1 MVGISHV
8 QEIAQCARPRGQAWM
23 KMVAVSSQVPLS
35 RSWTPGPL
43 STPSCESLS
52 SLCYLDLQLGQ
63 FATDSQVVAW
73 SVGDCELVNWMV
85 SWGSPLPLPSTDLAQ
100 QVLTQD

>member
-1 MVGISHV
+1 M
-8 QEIAQCARPRGQAWM
+8 
-23 KMVAVSSQVPLS
+23 
-35 RSWTPGPL
+35 
-43 STPSCESLS
+43 SLS
-52 SLCYLDLQLGQ
+52 AACAIWICSWDDLQLGQ